1 LFLVEEGNY
10 FRNAFQVKEDKN
22 NAKGK
27 SDCSAHRWNEKK
39 VKRNNQK
46 IK

>member
-27 SDCSAHRWNEKK
+27 EIVLLIDGMKK
-39 VKRNNQK
+39 R
-46 IK
+46 